1 MSTKKKHRFT
11 PAEYLELERA
21 AEVKSEFINGEI
33 FQMSGAS
40 RRHNLIVTNI
50 VRELSTQLR
59 GRPCETYAGDMRVR
73 VSDAGLYTYP
83 DVVAVC
89 GKPSLEDR
97 HFDTLMNPTL
107 IVEVIS
113 PSTEAYDRGRKF
125 EFYRKLPSL
134 REYLVVSQDAP
145 HVDRFVVDD
154 LGRWSLTDASGLE
167 DSFEL
172 TSVGCSLR
180 LADVFDRI
188 EFEVDDTQAPA

>member
-1 MSTKKKHRFT
+1 MSTEKKHRYS
-11 PAEYLELERA
+11 AREYLDLERA
-21 AEVKSEFINGEI
+21 ADEKSEFLNGET
-33 FQMSGAS
+33 FLMSGAS
-40 RRHNLIVTNI
+40 RRHNLVSGNI
-50 VRELSTQLR
+50 FRLLSTQLL
-59 GRPCETYAGDMRVR
+59 GRPCETFVSDMRVQ
-73 VSDAGLYTYP
+73 VSKAGLYTYP
-83 DVVAVC
+83 DVVVVC
-89 GKPSLEDR
+89 GEPVFEDKEL
-97 HFDTLMNPTL
+97 DTLQNPTL

-113 PSTEAYDRGRKF
+113 PPTEAYDRGRKF

-154 LGRWSLTDASGLE
+154 LGRWTLTDASGLE
-167 DSFEL
+167 DSLEL

>member
-1 MSTKKKHRFT
+1 MSTKKKHRFS
-11 PAEYLELERA
+11 AGEYLDLERA
-21 AEVKSEFINGEI
+21 ADEKSEFLNGEI
-33 FQMSGAS
+33 FLMSGAS
-40 RRHNLIVTNI
+40 RRHNLVSGNI
-50 VRELSTQLR
+50 FRLLSTQLL
-59 GRPCETYAGDMRVR
+59 GRPCETFVSDMRVQ
-73 VSDAGLYTYP
+73 VSKAGLYTYP
-83 DVVAVC
+83 DVVVVC
-89 GKPSLEDR
+89 GEPVFEDEVL
-97 HFDTLMNPTL
+97 DTLLNPTL

-145 HVDRFVVDD
+145 HIDRFVVDD
-154 LGRWSLTDASGLE
+154 LGRWTLTDASGLE
-167 DSFEL
+167 DSLEL